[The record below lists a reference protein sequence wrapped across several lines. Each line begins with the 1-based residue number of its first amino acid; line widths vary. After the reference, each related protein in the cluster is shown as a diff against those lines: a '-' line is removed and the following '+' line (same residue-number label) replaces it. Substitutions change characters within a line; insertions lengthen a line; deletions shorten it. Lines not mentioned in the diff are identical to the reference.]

1 MKVALDYKSCRALN
15 NVLQLSQKCE
25 LQCFVFQKVPIW
37 QQLLANQVGGFEYKF
52 RCLNWFFRKVRRK
65 LRPAFFLKLRFL
77 KIRLWWDKKTPLYL
91 QNSKIHTIGK
101 RKKMYFS
108 IISYQEFLLFPLWPL
123 SEMFNVSSEYSFRAR
138 SHDILVS
145 WTFDLL
151 LIISRRYL
159 VFRVYFS
166 PGNIVCE

>member
-52 RCLNWFFRKVRRK
+52 RCLNWFFRKV
-65 LRPAFFLKLRFL
+65 FFLKLRFL

-101 RKKMYFS
+101 RKK

>member
-77 KIRLWWDKKTPLYL
+77 KIRLWWDKKTPLYFTKF
-91 QNSKIHTIGK
+91 QNTHDW
-101 RKKMYFS
+101 KKKKNVFFNYF
-108 IISYQEFLLFPLWPL
+108 ISGIPTFFFMAFIRNVQCFVGVLL
-123 SEMFNVSSEYSFRAR
+123 
-138 SHDILVS
+138 
-145 WTFDLL
+145 
-151 LIISRRYL
+151 
-159 VFRVYFS
+159 
-166 PGNIVCE
+166 

>member
-91 QNSKIHTIGK
+91 QNSKIQKKCIFQLFHIRNSYFFLYGLYQKCSMFRRSTPLEHVHTT
-101 RKKMYFS
+101 YL
-108 IISYQEFLLFPLWPL
+108 FL
-123 SEMFNVSSEYSFRAR
+123 E
-138 SHDILVS
+138 
-145 WTFDLL
+145 L
-151 LIISRRYL
+151 LIFFWLSLEDI
-159 VFRVYFS
+159 
-166 PGNIVCE
+166 